1 VSSVYQVNKG
11 VDKAV
16 EFKGLKAQ
24 YIWYAGAGLVIIL
37 ICFAILYLVRVNTL
51 ICLMFAGTAGTLLFF
66 KLFQL
71 SKTHGEYGLMK
82 KIARRYIPTTIKMHS
97 RKVFQLA
104 KNKA

>member
-37 ICFAILYLVRVNTL
+37 ICFALLYLMGVNTL
-51 ICLMFAGTAGTLLFF
+51 VCLAFAGASGTLLFF

-71 SKTHGEYGLMK
+71 SKTHGEHGLMK
-82 KIARRYIPTTIKMHS
+82 KMARRYIPSTIKMHS
-97 RKVFQLA
+97 RKIFQFS
-104 KNKA
+104 KK